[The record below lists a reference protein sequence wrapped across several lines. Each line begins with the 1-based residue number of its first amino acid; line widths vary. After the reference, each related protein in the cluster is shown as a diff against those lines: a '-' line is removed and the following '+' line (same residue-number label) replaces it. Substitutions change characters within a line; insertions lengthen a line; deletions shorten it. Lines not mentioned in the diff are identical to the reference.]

1 MKTRMS
7 MTWILGLAL
16 ALQWVPDAP
25 AQNDPTGSSPPV
37 RDAVTAG
44 SAARA
49 TPDSAPRTTANPS
62 HSASAV
68 GAAPDNPIPQNMQ
81 AASNI
86 RLSPWASEVV
96 KLAQAGIEENVL
108 QAFID
113 NSGTFNLGANQ
124 IIYLQDLGVPSQTI
138 TAMLQHDA
146 ELVSGTRP
154 LTSSTTPL
162 ARSAF
167 WMTVATGR
175 DAAANVS
182 KSSLP
187 TPSPSA
193 SDSKVLAGIPS
204 GESPQVSHD
213 APDSGSLGGKSPGTQ
228 AEPFGIP
235 LLGGSDDLPPGTG
248 TSNTTFQTGSETSP
262 PEDTIADDLASNTP
276 SAPSQPRPA
285 SEEKKKLYPVRE
297 PYPVELTAPIVLI
310 PAAGRMV
317 NTVVIELFP

>member
-7 MTWILGLAL
+7 TTWILGLAL
-16 ALQWVPDAP
+16 VIPWVPDGP
-25 AQNDPTGSSPPV
+25 AQNIPASSPP
-37 RDAVTAG
+37 RAGDDASAG
-44 SAARA
+44 TDARA
-49 TPDSAPRTTANPS
+49 TPDSARPATAIPS
-62 HSASAV
+62 HPVSAV
-68 GAAPDNPIPQNMQ
+68 GAAPDHPVPQDVRPPANL
-81 AASNI
+81 
-86 RLSPWASEVV
+86 RLSPWAGEVV
-96 KLAQAGIEENVL
+96 KLEQAGIEENVL
-108 QAFID
+108 LAFID
-113 NSGTFNLGANQ
+113 NSGTFNLDADQ